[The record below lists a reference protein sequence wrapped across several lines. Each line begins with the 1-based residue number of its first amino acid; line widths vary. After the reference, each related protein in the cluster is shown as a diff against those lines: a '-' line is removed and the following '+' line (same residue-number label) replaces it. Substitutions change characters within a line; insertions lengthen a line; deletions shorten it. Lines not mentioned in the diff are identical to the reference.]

1 MKTLRVALAG
11 VTLTFVCGVSASAA
25 IITVDLSSSGGVVE
39 LTNAGSTYA
48 VLDATQAPTSVGTGS
63 IDSFLR
69 VQANRTESGF
79 NTDAN
84 VNALTCPASQTNPT
98 GTYNAGCDD
107 KGGGFTHSLQG
118 SDLALVANPTLGG
131 QAYSG
136 NFIQLLLDI
145 NENKNATDQF
155 LSLDQVN
162 LYKGGNGSIA
172 SLSGLSQLFSFQNAN
187 DCHVVNGG
195 SCSSATG
202 TGGVQVLLNYSLNSG
217 SGNGFDM
224 SLYIPVAA
232 LFDTYSGSDFL
243 TLYSAF
249 GALGPVGNRDW
260 GGSDGIEEWA
270 RVSANG
276 QVPEPS
282 FLLLLGLGIVG
293 AAATEYRNHRRPA

>member
-1 MKTLRVALAG
+1 MRKTLRIALSCA
-11 VTLTFVCGVSASAA
+11 VFAFVCGVSASAA
-25 IITVDLSSSGGVVE
+25 IITVDLSTSGGVVE
-39 LTNAGSTYA
+39 LSSGGSTYA
-48 VLDATQAPTSVGTGS
+48 ILDATHAPTSVGTGS

-69 VQANRTESGF
+69 VQSTAGPESGF

-84 VNALTCPASQTNPT
+84 VNSLTCPN

-107 KGGGFTHSLQG
+107 KGGGFTHSIVG
-118 SDLALVANPTLGG
+118 SNLALVSNPTIGG
-131 QAYSG
+131 QAYTG
-136 NFIQLLLDI
+136 DFIQLLLDI
-145 NENKNATDQF
+145 NETNDPTNEF

-162 LYKGGNGSIA
+162 LYKGGNGSIT
-172 SLSGLSQLFSFQNAN
+172 SLSGLSQLFSLQSVD

-195 SCSSATG
+195 ACSSATG
-202 TGGVQVLLNYSLNSG
+202 SGAQVLLNSSLNSG

-224 SLYIPVAA
+224 FLYIPVAA
-232 LFDTYSGSDFL
+232 LLDTYTGTDFL

-249 GALGPVGNRDW
+249 GALGVSGGKDW

-270 RVSANG
+270 RISAVG

-293 AAATEYRNHRRPA
+293 VVATEYRNHRRAA